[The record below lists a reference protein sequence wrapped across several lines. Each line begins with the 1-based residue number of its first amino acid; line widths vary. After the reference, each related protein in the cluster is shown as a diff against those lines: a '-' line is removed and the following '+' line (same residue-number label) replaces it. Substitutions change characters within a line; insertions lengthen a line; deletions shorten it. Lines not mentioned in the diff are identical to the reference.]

1 MPNLWAIFL
10 TGITTG
16 GLSCLAVQGGLL
28 ANVIGTQAEEEL
40 KPNLPEEEVDFSQMS
55 KNNILNYYE
64 HHARVKLPKT
74 FRGDI
79 TLTIILFLAAKI
91 AAYTLLGFGLGY
103 LGTMIQL
110 TPFARGILMLA
121 IATFM
126 LGTALR
132 MLNVHPI
139 FNIFQ
144 IQPPKFVR
152 KFVSRFSKNKKEDFA
167 SPIFL
172 GALTVL
178 IPCGITQAMMAL
190 AIGTGSPAAGALI
203 LFAFTLGA
211 SPVFFLL
218 AYFTTRL
225 GENLNTYFVKIVAVL
240 ILIFALVSLESG
252 LNLVGSPVSYNA
264 YKQWRDQP
272 EQLANSQPAATTTT
286 PSATTPTAP
295 PKQPEKPKPPT
306 EQTLTIN
313 ITDDGYQP
321 NYQTAVADVPTKLK
335 LVSKDAYSC
344 ATSFVISSLGI
355 QRILEPNDTQTITL
369 PPRPAGRL
377 RYSCSMGMYTGQII
391 FQ

>member
-10 TGITTG
+10 TGLTTG

-28 ANVIGTQAEEEL
+28 ANVVGTQAEEEL
-40 KPNLPEEEVDFSQMS
+40 KPEPVPIKERADFSKMS
-55 KNNILNYYE
+55 KSNLLNYYKDT
-64 HHARVKLPKT
+64 AVIKLPKS

-79 TLTIILFLAAKI
+79 TMTIILFLGAKI

-110 TPFARGILMLA
+110 TPFSRGILMLA

-126 LGTALR
+126 IGTALR

-139 FNIFQ
+139 FNYFQ

-152 KFVSRFSKNKKEDFA
+152 KFVRKFSKNRHEDVA
-167 SPIFL
+167 TPVFL
-172 GALTVL
+172 GALTVM

-211 SPVFFLL
+211 SPVFFIL

-225 GENLNTYFVKIVAVL
+225 GESMNAYFLKFVAVL
-240 ILIFALVSLESG
+240 IIAFALVSLESG
-252 LNLVGSPVSYNA
+252 LNLVGSPFSYNA
-264 YKQWRDQP
+264 YKQWRDRP
-272 EQLANSQPAATTTT
+272 GQLASNET
-286 PSATTPTAP
+286 PPTPVADVQGPTKEA
-295 PKQPEKPKPPT
+295 EKPKAPT

-313 ITDDGYQP
+313 ITSNGYQP
-321 NYQTAVADVPTKLK
+321 NYMTAAANIPTKLK
-335 LVSKDAYSC
+335 LVAKDAYTC
-344 ATSFVISSLGI
+344 ATAFVIPSLGI
-355 QRILEPNDTQTITL
+355 QRVLSPTDTQEVSI
-369 PPRPAGRL
+369 PPHPTGRL

-391 FQ
+391 FE

>member
-10 TGITTG
+10 TGLTTG

-28 ANVIGTQAEEEL
+28 ANVIGQQAEEEL
-40 KPNLPEEEVDFSQMS
+40 KPGESKTEVDLLHMS
-55 KNNILNYYE
+55 KHELLNYYE
-64 HHARVKLPKT
+64 SHASVKTPKS

-132 MLNVHPI
+132 MLNVHPV
-139 FNIFQ
+139 FNYFQ
-144 IQPPKFVR
+144 IQPPKFIR
-152 KFVSRFSKNKKEDFA
+152 KFVQRLSKNRKEDFA
-167 SPIFL
+167 TPLFL

-190 AIGTGSPAAGALI
+190 AIGTGSPVAGALI

-225 GENLNTYFVKIVAVL
+225 GEKLNTQFVRVVAVL
-240 ILIFALVSLESG
+240 ILVFALISLESG
-252 LNLVGSPVSYNA
+252 LNLVSSPVSYAA
-264 YKQWRDQP
+264 YKQWRDR
-272 EQLANSQPAATTTT
+272 PAQVAAST
-286 PSATTPTAP
+286 PSPPTPAP
-295 PKQPEKPKPPT
+295 APVQTETPKVTEKPKPVT

-313 ITDDGYQP
+313 ISNNGYQP
-321 NYQTAVADVPTKLK
+321 NYQTAAANVPTKLK

-355 QRILEPNDTQTITL
+355 QKILAPTDTQEFTI

-377 RYSCSMGMYTGQII
+377 RYSCSMGMYTGQIE
-391 FQ
+391 FK